1 MKVHRFVQYV
11 NEEGTIRKNP
21 PSPYCLGWY
30 KEFRLTV
37 DMDGVRYGAAHR
49 AVCFSLT
56 EDNEFIQHVWRRLV
70 RQVAR
75 TIEDQITE
83 SL

>member
-1 MKVHRFVQYV
+1 MKVHRFVQYAHRS
-11 NEEGTIRKNP
+11 GYLCP
-21 PSPYCLGWY
+21 HSPTTVLAGWY

-49 AVCFSLT
+49 EPCLGPA
-56 EDNEFIQHVWRRLV
+56 EEAEFVQYVWKQLV
-70 RQVAR
+70 RQVAG